1 MHKLNRNFVYLG
13 IALLLGLVAAFIAVR
28 YVQGE
33 VAKRTN
39 TEVVEVSRVAVPNRD
54 LAAGEVIGES
64 VLAIREVP
72 TDLVPA
78 DALTPDNY
86 ESQMGRV
93 LRAPVRQGAP
103 FSASALVPL
112 YEQFSSVIAEGN
124 VGYTLQVDETNSI
137 SGMIAPGDHI
147 DILLAVDQQGKGTRV
162 FPLLEDINVLAT
174 GTRIGDTP
182 VSEDG
187 IEYSTLTLELQPAQA
202 ERLTVADKAGSLRM
216 ILRQRDDRNAFE
228 LKGLTEADLL
238 RTSGSASSGR
248 RAGGGVEFIIGGRG

>member
-1 MHKLNRNFVYLG
+1 MKVNRNFAYLG
-13 IALLLGLVAAFIAVR
+13 VALLLGLVAAFAAVR

-39 TEVVEVSRVAVPNRD
+39 TEVVALTRVAVPNRD
-54 LAAGEVIGES
+54 LAAGELIDEN

-72 TDLVPA
+72 ADLVPA
-78 DALTPDNY
+78 DAMTPDNY
-86 ESQMGRV
+86 EAQMGRV

-112 YEQFSSVIAEGN
+112 YEQFSSVIADGN

-137 SGMIAPGDHI
+137 SGMVAPGDHL
-147 DILLAVDQQGKGTRV
+147 DVFLSVDADGAGTRV
-162 FPLLEDINVLAT
+162 LPLLENINVLAT

-182 VSEDG
+182 VAEDG
-187 IEYSTLTLELQPAQA
+187 ANYSTITLELQPAQA

-216 ILRQRDDRNAFE
+216 ILRQRDDREGFQ
-228 LKGLTEADLL
+228 LKGLTEAALL
-238 RTSGSASSGR
+238 RTGGSARTRS
-248 RAGGGVEFIIGGRG
+248 GGGVEFIIGGRG

>member
-13 IALLLGLVAAFIAVR
+13 VALLLGLFAAFAAVR

-39 TEVVEVSRVAVPNRD
+39 TEVVDLVQVAVPKQD
-54 LAAGEVIGES
+54 LAAGEVVSED

-72 TDLVPA
+72 ADLVPA

-86 ESQMGRV
+86 QAQMGRL
-93 LRAPVRQGAP
+93 LRAPVREGAP
-103 FSASALVPL
+103 FSGSALVPR
-112 YEQFSSVIAEGN
+112 YDQFSSVIADGS

-147 DILLAVDQQGKGTRV
+147 DIFLTVDRGDRGTRV
-162 FPLLEDINVLAT
+162 LPLLEDINVLAT
-174 GTRIGDTP
+174 GTRVGESP

-187 IEYSTLTLELQPAQA
+187 SGYSTLTLELQPAQA
-202 ERLTVADKAGSLRM
+202 ERLTVANKAGSLRM
-216 ILRQRDDRNAFE
+216 ILRQRDDRNGFE

-238 RTSGSASSGR
+238 RTGGGGRIGR
-248 RAGGGVEFIIGGRG
+248 RAVGGVEFIIGGRG